1 MLMEYPAVLLKHLSV
16 QTMNCYLLLKLNVYG
31 IRNRAGQWFKLYLHD
46 RKQQVEIN
54 MPVSNKVYSDWGVIK
69 HRVPEGSILG
79 PLPSTIN
86 NQFKPPLLMI
96 QIILIHVQK
105 LTVFKIA

>member
-1 MLMEYPAVLLKHLSV
+1 
-16 QTMNCYLLLKLNVYG
+16 MNCYLLLKLNVYG

-54 MPVSNKVYSDWGVIK
+54 KPVSNKVYLDWGVIK

-79 PLPSTIN
+79 PLLFLVLINDLPPTIN

-96 QIILIHVQK
+96 QIILIRVQK